1 MSANNN
7 SCVPQVR
14 LGEHSIM
21 LPGDIEAPVERAL
34 ALRYGEELQ
43 SDIVLA
49 PHHGST
55 SSSSYAF
62 IKRLQPTFVVFSAGY
77 RNSFGHPAESI
88 VSRYTEFGTE
98 TLTTFQTGMLCFHLL
113 PGVRNPRVVSYR
125 KQYPRYWR

>member
-34 ALRYGEELQ
+34 VLRYGEELQ

-88 VSRYTEFGTE
+88 VSYADYEFHH
-98 TLTTFQTGMLCFHLL
+98 QYIL
-113 PGVRNPRVVSYR
+113 PHSSPCMQKRWELRPGKNR
-125 KQYPRYWR
+125 

>member
-1 MSANNN
+1 
-7 SCVPQVR
+7 
-14 LGEHSIM
+14 M

-62 IKRLQPTFVVFSAGY
+62 IKRLQPAFVVFSAGY

-98 TLTTFQTGMLCFHLL
+98 TLTTFQTGMLSFHLL

>member
-1 MSANNN
+1 
-7 SCVPQVR
+7 
-14 LGEHSIM
+14 M

-62 IKRLQPTFVVFSAGY
+62 IKRLQPTFVVFPRATG
-77 RNSFGHPAESI
+77 I
-88 VSRYTEFGTE
+88 VSVILRKVSCPA
-98 TLTTFQTGMLCFHLL
+98 TLNLAQKH
-113 PGVRNPRVVSYR
+113 
-125 KQYPRYWR
+125 